1 MSYNINHCM
10 SSFLIARQNL
20 FSEKGRFLIT
30 AGGVAFSVILILLL
44 LGLYQGWSTQ
54 ITKSLGAIDADLWVG
69 QKGSRDLSH
78 SLSLLPIDLLEKL
91 QNQAKVK
98 TVSPFIARQL
108 TFELNGKETHLY
120 LMGVDSNN
128 LVKPYKIKMGKN
140 RPLKGEI
147 IIDQAF
153 AQKENVRLGDSL
165 MIQKKSFKVVGV
177 SLGGNLLVYTFAL
190 VDETDLIDLLQF
202 QKFTNYFLIKTNG
215 DVDEAQ
221 NLLKKEF
228 PELSIVKKEQ
238 FLKNNAALLA
248 ETFLPII
255 GVLLLIAA
263 LIGIAVIGLTI
274 FTATVEK
281 SREYGVLKALGF
293 TDRQLFAI
301 SLIQSII
308 AGFFGLLAGNIL
320 APLLAFLAQTIT
332 GGFLYQVGF
341 QEIILVAVLTLI
353 MSIVASLL
361 PLRRIL
367 SIDPAQ
373 VFKA

>member
-1 MSYNINHCM
+1 MRYNTHNFM

-20 FSEKGRFLIT
+20 FSEKGRLLIT
-30 AGGVAFSVILILLL
+30 AGGVAFSVIFILLL

-54 ITKSLGAIDADLWVG
+54 ITKFLGAIDSDLWVG

-78 SLSLLPIDLLEKL
+78 SLSLLPIDLLEKV
-91 QNQAKVK
+91 QNQPSVK
-98 TVSPFIARQL
+98 AVSPFIGRQL
-108 TFELNGKETHLY
+108 TFELKGQEAHLY
-120 LMGVDSNN
+120 LVGVDPGN
-128 LVKPYKIKMGKN
+128 LVRPYKIKEGKA
-140 RPLKGEI
+140 RPSKNEI
-147 IIDQAF
+147 IIDNAF
-153 AQKENVRLGDSL
+153 AQKERLKVNDTL
-165 MIQKKSFKVVGV
+165 IIQSKTLKIVGI
-177 SLGGNLLVYTFAL
+177 SEGGNLLVYTFAL
-190 VDETDLIDLLQF
+190 IDQADLIDLLQF
-202 QKFTNYFLIKTNG
+202 QQFTNYFLVKTNIN
-215 DVDEAQ
+215 VNEAQ
-221 NLLKKEF
+221 NLLQKEF

-238 FLKNNAALLA
+238 FLKNNAALLS

-255 GVLLLIAA
+255 GVLLLVAV

-274 FTATVEK
+274 FTAAIEK

-308 AGFFGLLAGNIL
+308 AGFLGLLLGNIL

-332 GGFLYQVGF
+332 GGFLYEVGPR
-341 QEIILVAVLTLI
+341 EIILVAVLTLV
-353 MSIVASLL
+353 MSIAASLL

>member
-1 MSYNINHCM
+1 MGYNICNPM

-20 FSEKGRFLIT
+20 FSEKGRLLIT

-54 ITKSLGAIDADLWVG
+54 ITKSLGAIDTDLWVG

-78 SLSLLPIDLLEKL
+78 SLSLLPIELLDRL
-91 QNQAKVK
+91 QNDAQVK

-108 TFELNGKETHLY
+108 TFELNGKEAHLY

-128 LVKPYKIKMGKN
+128 LVKPYKIKEGKN

-165 MIQKKSFKVVGV
+165 MIQKKSFRVVGI
-177 SLGGNLLVYTFAL
+177 SEGGNLLVYTFAL
-190 VDETDLIDLLQF
+190 VEIDELKEILNFNQ
-202 QKFTNYFLIKTNG
+202 FTNYYLIKTDG
-215 DVDEAQ
+215 DVKKAKEVLREELP
-221 NLLKKEF
+221 NLSVITKEEF
-228 PELSIVKKEQ
+228 I
-238 FLKNNAALLA
+238 KNNAALLE

-274 FTATVEK
+274 FTAAVEK
-281 SREYGVLKALGF
+281 SREYGVLKAIGF
-293 TDRQLFAI
+293 TDQQLFAI

-308 AGFFGLLAGNIL
+308 AGFFGLLAGNVL
-320 APLLAFLAQTIT
+320 APLLALLAQTIT
-332 GGFLYQVGF
+332 DGFLYQVGF
-341 QEIILVAVLTLI
+341 PEIILVAVLTLI
-353 MSIVASLL
+353 MSVVASLL

>member
-1 MSYNINHCM
+1 M

-20 FSEKGRFLIT
+20 FSEKGRLLIT
-30 AGGVAFSVILILLL
+30 AGGVAFSVIFILLL

-54 ITKSLGAIDADLWVG
+54 ITKFLGAIDSDLWVG

-78 SLSLLPIDLLEKL
+78 SLSLLPIDLLEKV
-91 QNQAKVK
+91 QNQPSVK
-98 TVSPFIARQL
+98 AVSPFIGRQL
-108 TFELNGKETHLY
+108 TFELKGQEAHLY
-120 LMGVDSNN
+120 LVGVDPGN
-128 LVKPYKIKMGKN
+128 LVRPYKIKEGKA
-140 RPLKGEI
+140 RPSKNEI
-147 IIDQAF
+147 IIDNAF
-153 AQKENVRLGDSL
+153 AQKERLKVNDTL
-165 MIQKKSFKVVGV
+165 IIQSKTLKIVGI
-177 SLGGNLLVYTFAL
+177 SEGGNLLVYTFAL
-190 VDETDLIDLLQF
+190 IDQADLIDLLQF
-202 QKFTNYFLIKTNG
+202 QQFTNYFLVKTNIN
-215 DVDEAQ
+215 VNEAQ
-221 NLLKKEF
+221 NLLQKEF

-238 FLKNNAALLA
+238 FLKNNAALLS

-255 GVLLLIAA
+255 GVLLLVAV

-274 FTATVEK
+274 FTAAIEK

-308 AGFFGLLAGNIL
+308 AGFLGLLLGNIL

-332 GGFLYQVGF
+332 GGFLYEVGPR
-341 QEIILVAVLTLI
+341 EIILVAVLTLV
-353 MSIVASLL
+353 MSIAASLL